1 MFMSIIF
8 KNKLCNIEKYIKKL
22 SARGRKK
29 TWQKMLM
36 TINNS
41 LNHSHNLNSS
51 IYICDVFCVC
61 DVFSESPAVPLQ
73 LEQQSTALS
82 TSLSR
87 THDTLFISWEF
98 EFIK

>member
-1 MFMSIIF
+1 MLMKKHPLYIVYMLMGIIF

-61 DVFSESPAVPLQ
+61 DVFFLSLQ
-73 LEQQSTALS
+73 QCHCS
-82 TSLSR
+82 
-87 THDTLFISWEF
+87 
-98 EFIK
+98 